1 MFKLASQLI
10 FVEIANVTNDKWIK
24 AEISQLAIDLS
35 NLTSL
40 TEEIRSDVE
49 DMKINEQKF
58 QKKVLNEIGE
68 LKNRT
73 QSYNLAQSTLCEDK
87 RTWCKHA
94 DCSLKSIRINCPRSC
109 NTCQIRK

>member
-1 MFKLASQLI
+1 M
-10 FVEIANVTNDKWIK
+10 
-24 AEISQLAIDLS
+24 SQLAVALT

-73 QSYNLAQSTLCEDK
+73 QYFNSAQSTICKDK
-87 RTWCKHA
+87 RKWCKHA
-94 DCSLKSIRINCPRSC
+94 DCSLKSIKINCPRSC